1 METSRKFSKIRIGL
15 GVAAALLLGRLFY
28 IQIVNSKYKT
38 DALNNSI
45 VYETIYP
52 PRGVI
57 YDRGGEVLVGNKAT
71 YDILVTPREVS
82 AFDTL
87 GLARVLGVDVDL
99 VREKMA
105 YYRSYRTRIGFKTL
119 VFLKHVD
126 EDAYMRFSEVEYR
139 FPGFRGQIRTE
150 RMYPF
155 NAGGNL
161 LGYVS
166 EVDAD
171 FLKKHPE
178 YKSGDNVGRTGLE
191 AAREEELRGEKGYH
205 IYLRD
210 SRNRVLTSYN
220 DGSEDKLAVP
230 GRDIVTTIDAHLQ
243 QYGQELMAGRTGS
256 LIAIE
261 PSTGEILALVSSP
274 GIDVDVLANMGSHFD
289 EISRDPG
296 KPLFNR
302 TVQASY
308 PPGSVFKLV
317 CGLIGMQEGVLSPWT
332 QYSCSRGYVYAPGKK
347 LGCHEH
353 RSPLNFTEAVRMSC
367 NAYFCNVFKNVLE
380 NRRYESTAEAF
391 DKWESYV
398 RAFGFGSKLGTDYPG
413 ELGGTIPTSAYYDK
427 IYGRGHWKHSSVV
440 SLSIGQGEIGATPL
454 QIANL
459 AAILANRGW
468 YVTPHIIR
476 DERSLDSARDDNPI
490 VISSSSSVISSSSS
504 VISSEQSES
513 RNLHSTGIDSKYFEY
528 AVEGMW
534 QAVNMSVADGSTA
547 TLARVRGLDICGKTG
562 TAQNPHGDD
571 HSVFICFAPRENPQ
585 IAVAAYVENG
595 GWGGSTAAPI
605 ASLLIE
611 QYLNGSIAPER
622 QWLREW
628 IKVKE

>member
-1 METSRKFSKIRIGL
+1 MDSNRKYNKIRIGL
-15 GVAAALLLGRLFY
+15 AVFAALLLGRLFY
-28 IQIVNSKYKT
+28 IQIINDKFKT

-57 YDRGGEVLVGNKAT
+57 YDRSGEVLVGNQAT
-71 YDILVTPREVS
+71 YDILVTPREIS
-82 AFDTL
+82 ALDTL
-87 GLARVLGVDVDL
+87 ALARVLGVEPDF
-99 VREKMA
+99 VREKLD
-105 YYRSYRTRIGFKTL
+105 YYRTYRTRIGFKTL

-126 EDAYMRFSEVEYR
+126 EDIYMRFSEVEYR

-171 FLKKHPE
+171 YIRKHPE
-178 YKSGDNVGRTGLE
+178 YKGGDNVGRTGLE
-191 AAREEELRGEKGYH
+191 AARETDLRGEKGYH

-220 DGSEDKLAVP
+220 DGEDDKLAVP
-230 GRDIVTTIDAHLQ
+230 GRDIHTTIDAHLQ
-243 QYGQELMAGRTGS
+243 QYGQQLMKGRKGS

-274 GIDVDVLANMGSHFD
+274 GIDVDVLANMGSNYD
-289 EISRDPG
+289 KLMSDPG

-317 CGLIGMQEGVLSPWT
+317 CGLIGMQEGVLSPSMR
-332 QYSCSRGYVYAPGKK
+332 YGCSRGYVYAPGKK

-353 RSPLNFTEAVRMSC
+353 RSPLSFSEAVRMSC

-380 NRRYESTAEAF
+380 NKQYSSTAEAF
-391 DKWESYV
+391 DKWASYV

-413 ELGGTIPTSAYYDK
+413 ELGGNIPSSTYYDK
-427 IYGRGHWKHSSVV
+427 IYGRGHWRFSSVV

-468 YVTPHIIR
+468 YITPHLLS
-476 DERSLDSARDDNPI
+476 DTEAERH
-490 VISSSSSVISSSSS
+490 
-504 VISSEQSES
+504 E
-513 RNLHSTGIDSKYFEY
+513 TGIERKYFEP
-528 AVEGMW
+528 AVEGMYE
-534 QAVNMSVADGSTA
+534 AVNMTVADGATA

-585 IAVAAYVENG
+585 IAVAAYIENG

-611 QYLNGSIAPER
+611 QYLNGEIAPER
-622 QWLREW
+622 EWLREW